1 MAEATGLNATFFSAR
16 ESQVTVESERLAGL
30 QSLEYKIVKN
40 PIDIIGT
47 GSDKRQGFDYGVLSV
62 TGKMKIK
69 SVSTTLDTKFQETDP
84 DKAKFTMTAELK
96 GGAGS
101 GSKPRKL
108 TFVECYLTDREFSMD
123 VNGVGVVLYSFT
135 CKEVTGD
142 K

>member
-1 MAEATGLNATFFSAR
+1 MAEASGLNANFFSAR

-40 PIDIIGT
+40 PIDIVGT

-62 TGKMKIK
+62 TGKLKIK
-69 SVSTTLDTKFQETDP
+69 SVSKTLDAKFLETDP
-84 DKAKFTMTAELK
+84 DKAMFTMTAELK
-96 GGAGS
+96 GGAKTS
-101 GSKPRKL
+101 AISRKL
-108 TFVECYLTDREFSMD
+108 TFTECYLADREFSMD
-123 VNGVGVVLYSFT
+123 VNGVGIVVYSFT